1 MTVEEL
7 YEKYYYKF
15 IDDEKEIKIF
25 EEHGLEFP
33 YYEEFLAMKKGLD
46 SFDPKRHNSM
56 HIIDNFFAYEF
67 PHYDKFNI
75 YITNSV
81 IRWCINRI
89 LDLTKKLVP
98 DIITEIPDEIISN
111 IGELYKFTEYRIFD
125 NLSCLP
131 STRIDS
137 DGIAII
143 CKPIYYYAYR
153 IFEKSIDY
161 YLKTDL

>member
-1 MTVEEL
+1 MTIEEL

-25 EEHGLEFP
+25 EEYGLEFP
-33 YYEEFLAMKKGLD
+33 HYEEFLAMKKGLD
-46 SFDPKRHNSM
+46 SFDPKKHNSM
-56 HIIDNFFAYEF
+56 HLIDNFFAYEF

-98 DIITEIPDEIISN
+98 NIIKEIPDEIISN
-111 IGELYKFTEYRIFD
+111 IEELYKFTEYRIFD

-143 CKPIYYYAYR
+143 CKPIYYYAYN
-153 IFEKSIDY
+153 IFEKSVDI
-161 YLKTDL
+161 YLKTWD